1 MKEAFKNLKDQYQA
15 EIFNTSCSDHT
26 QRQVLWMADNMIDKI
41 KGHLEAIMVSGT
53 LASKELDELQGLTK

>member
-15 EIFNTSCSDHT
+15 EIFNTSYSDHT
-26 QRQVLWMADNMIDKI
+26 QRQVLWMAHNMIDKI
-41 KGHLEAIMVSGT
+41 KGHLESIMVSGT